1 MDFGVTMFP
10 AEYAMDV
17 ADLGRET
24 EARGF
29 ESLFFPEHT
38 HIPASRKTPY
48 PSGGPL
54 PDEYAHNLDP
64 FVAFGAVATATSRIM
79 LGTGIC
85 LIIQREPIAT
95 ARVISSL
102 DTLSKGRFLFGI
114 GAGWNREEIENH
126 GVEYRKRWRVMRERV
141 QAMKTI
147 WTNDVASFHGEY
159 VNFDEIWQ
167 WPKPIQ
173 QPHPPVIIGGDG
185 PLALQHLVEYGDG
198 WVPHPNR
205 GDSPLADRIAVAN
218 QKLAE
223 AGRQPVPISLFG
235 VGADESELELYKNL
249 GVARCVFRLP
259 PKTRDEVLPVMDRY
273 ASLAEKY
280 R

>member
-10 AEYAMDV
+10 AEYAME
-17 ADLGRET
+17 ATDLGRET

-29 ESLFFPEHT
+29 ESLFFPEHI
-38 HIPASRKTPY
+38 HIPSSRITPY

-64 FVAFGAVATATSRIM
+64 FVAFGAVAAVTSRIL

-85 LIIQREPIAT
+85 LVIQRDPITT

-102 DTLSKGRFLFGI
+102 DNLSNGRFLFGI

-147 WTNDVASFHGEY
+147 WTNDVATFHGEY

-167 WPKPIQ
+167 WPKPTQ
-173 QPHPPVIIGGDG
+173 KPHPPVIIGGDG
-185 PLALQHLVEYGDG
+185 PLAVQHLVEYGDG
-198 WVPHPNR
+198 WIPHPNR
-205 GDSPLADRIAVAN
+205 GDSPLADRLESAN
-218 QKLAE
+218 KKLAE
-223 AGRQPVPISLFG
+223 AGRSPVPVTLFG
-235 VGADESELELYKNL
+235 VGADESELALYQQL
-249 GVARCVFRLP
+249 GVARVVFRLP
-259 PKTRDEVLPVMDRY
+259 PKGRDDVLPVLDRF
-273 ASLAEKY
+273 AKVME
-280 R
+280 RFR